1 MAFSDETIIQAWS
14 RAGTRC
20 ECRRITHD
28 HLFYRCPKQLY
39 IENRGREGSG
49 AWEAHHTNGTGGD
62 SLSNCEILCWSC
74 YKKTQ
79 SLGG

>member
-1 MAFSDETIIQAWS
+1 M
-14 RAGTRC
+14 
-20 ECRRITHD
+20 
-28 HLFYRCPKQLY
+28 
-39 IENRGREGSG
+39 
-49 AWEAHHTNGTGGD
+49 GGD

>member
-1 MAFSDETIIQAWS
+1 
-14 RAGTRC
+14 
-20 ECRRITHD
+20 
-28 HLFYRCPKQLY
+28 LFYRCPKQLY
-39 IENRGREGSG
+39 IENRGMEGSG
-49 AWEAHHTNGTGGD
+49 AWEAHQINSTGGD